1 LPNNRLGKLMAIK
14 KTSKEE
20 ILKES
25 IKLFKIRG
33 YHNTS
38 MANIADAC
46 GLIKGSIYHHFKSKD
61 EIGLES
67 LKYIHQYFID
77 NIYSIAY
84 RDDLTDKEK
93 LKLFVSKTDDYFLES
108 VGGCLLG
115 NLALEVSTLNLEF
128 KDEIKSYFLAW
139 EKALAK
145 ILETKYGKDTSVLLS
160 KEYVALTQGAIM
172 MMNLFD
178 SPESY
183 LSIGE
188 KITQL
193 L

>member
-1 LPNNRLGKLMAIK
+1 MAIK

-25 IKLFKIRG
+25 IKLFKVRG

-38 MANIADAC
+38 MANIAEAC

-77 NIYSIAY
+77 NIYSIGL
-84 RDDLTDKEK
+84 RDDLSDKEK
-93 LKLFVSKTDDYFLES
+93 LKLFVCKTDDYFLNSE
-108 VGGCLLG
+108 GGCLLG

-128 KDEIKSYFLAW
+128 KEEIKAYFLAW
-139 EKALAK
+139 EEALAK
-145 ILETKYGKDTSVLLS
+145 ILETKYGRETSLLLS
-160 KEYVALTQGAIM
+160 KEYVALTQGSIM
-172 MMNLFD
+172 MMNLFA
-178 SPESY
+178 EKQSY
-183 LSIGE
+183 LNVGE

>member
-1 LPNNRLGKLMAIK
+1 MAIK

-38 MANIADAC
+38 MANIAESC

-67 LKYIHQYFID
+67 LKYIHKYFID
-77 NIYSIAY
+77 NIFSIAY
-84 RDDLTDKEK
+84 RGDLSDKEK
-93 LKLFVSKTDDYFLES
+93 QKLFISKTDDYFLES

-145 ILETKYGKDTSVLLS
+145 ILESKYGKDISLKLA
-160 KEYVALTQGAIM
+160 KEYVSLTQGEIM

-178 SPESY
+178 SKKRY
-183 LSIGE
+183 LSVGE

>member
-1 LPNNRLGKLMAIK
+1 MAIK

-33 YHNTS
+33 YSNTS
-38 MANIADAC
+38 MANIAEAC

-67 LKYIHQYFID
+67 LKYIHNYFVEHIF
-77 NIYSIAY
+77 SIAF
-84 RDDLTDKEK
+84 RSDLNDTQKIN
-93 LKLFVSKTDDYFLES
+93 LFVKTTDEYFLHS

-115 NLALEVSTLNLEF
+115 NLALEASNLNLDF
-128 KDEIKSYFLAW
+128 KEEIKVYFTAW
-139 EKALAK
+139 EDALIK
-145 ILETKYGKDTSVLLS
+145 IFENKYSKIEASNFA

-172 MMNLFD
+172 MMNLYD
-178 SPESY
+178 SSDNY
-183 LSIGE
+183 LKVGE
-188 KITQL
+188 KIISL
-193 L
+193 I